1 MTVFEKMRGVQI
13 PDYSPTMWMGGYEP
27 WQILEAGH
35 KSMIENAEADAPAN
49 VNVNVEVSHK

>member
-13 PDYSPTMWMGGYEP
+13 PDYSPKMWMDGYEP

-35 KSMIENAEADAPAN
+35 KSMIENAEADAPAD
-49 VNVNVEVSHK
+49 VNVEVSHK